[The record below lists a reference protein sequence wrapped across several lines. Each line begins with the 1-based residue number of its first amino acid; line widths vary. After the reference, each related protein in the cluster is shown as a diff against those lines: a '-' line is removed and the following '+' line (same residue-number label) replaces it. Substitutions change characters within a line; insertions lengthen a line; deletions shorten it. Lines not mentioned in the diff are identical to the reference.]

1 MLPNQKKSNF
11 YKMLIRNFLA
21 PAGFRSARPFLIKW
35 RAKSKNVQL
44 EINDVENEFQ
54 LAKKRKL
61 KNEKKGQIILA
72 KQFSWKNGVAWKYW
86 KIKIK
91 STKAKFI
98 QNFTLVKTPQFFIL
112 LLPPKYYL
120 DLFILFIVFRRLS
133 FHKLI

>member
-1 MLPNQKKSNF
+1 
-11 YKMLIRNFLA
+11 MLIRNFLA

-72 KQFSWKNGVAWKYW
+72 KQFS
-86 KIKIK
+86 
-91 STKAKFI
+91 
-98 QNFTLVKTPQFFIL
+98 
-112 LLPPKYYL
+112 
-120 DLFILFIVFRRLS
+120 
-133 FHKLI
+133 